1 MKHIF
6 IMNPESGKVRSRRK
20 IVTAIEQ
27 AACQLGA
34 DYEIYFT
41 KGQGD
46 GGAYAHALCEKYCK
60 GFDGLERMQNAPV
73 ILTEHQRLPG
83 CGSMAAA
90 VMVPST
96 RWSMAALDMKVWKLV
111 RSLWVL
117 AMIT

>member
-1 MKHIF
+1 MKHVF

-60 GFDGLERMQNAPV
+60 SFERAGADAK
-73 ILTEHQRLPG
+73 RSG
-83 CGSMAAA
+83 RSAA
-90 VMVPST
+90 
-96 RWSMAALDMKVWKLV
+96 
-111 RSLWVL
+111 
-117 AMIT
+117 I

>member
-1 MKHIF
+1 MKHVF

-46 GGAYAHALCEKYCK
+46 GGAYACLLY
-60 GFDGLERMQNAPV
+60 
-73 ILTEHQRLPG
+73 T
-83 CGSMAAA
+83 S
-90 VMVPST
+90 PSP
-96 RWSMAALDMKVWKLV
+96 RD
-111 RSLWVL
+111 
-117 AMIT
+117 

>member
-1 MKHIF
+1 MKHVF

-60 GFDGLERMQNAPV
+60 SF
-73 ILTEHQRLPG
+73 
-83 CGSMAAA
+83 
-90 VMVPST
+90 VMTGADS
-96 RWSMAALDMKVWKLV
+96 
-111 RSLWVL
+111 
-117 AMIT
+117 

>member
-1 MKHIF
+1 MKHVF
-6 IMNPESGKVRSRRK
+6 IMNPESGKVRSRKK

-34 DYEIYFT
+34 DYEIYLRKDRATAVRMHMRFVRST
-41 KGQGD
+41 AKVS
-46 GGAYAHALCEKYCK
+46 K
-60 GFDGLERMQNAPV
+60 GLERMQNAPV

-96 RWSMAALDMKVWKLV
+96 RWSMAALDMKVWKSV
-111 RSLWVL
+111 RSLWVP